1 MYFLSTL
8 CLDNYCQCSPHPVL
22 RFVLMRNGIRNFHKH
37 CLVHCWVVLLP
48 ISLPHSAEE
57 FGLVP
62 RIFSRCFRI
71 QMESIYPNKNEYIL
85 LLMLISL
92 WLWCNHCRITCI
104 VWEKGQCKKVD
115 LSVVE
120 IGGHIER
127 EVSRIDYDSGELL
140 YSGVIFTLLI
150 AAFPFLFRLYY
161 NEKLRQCLSHIVLE
175 RTIADW
181 NSTSESMT
189 VLFGN
194 NWQVRFSIIGCN

>member
-1 MYFLSTL
+1 MQSPPRFAVCPDEEWYTKFPQTLFGTLLGSLASYFSSTL
-8 CLDNYCQCSPHPVL
+8 CRGV
-22 RFVLMRNGIRNFHKH
+22 RFGSQNFFKM
-37 CLVHCWVVLLP
+37 L
-48 ISLPHSAEE
+48 
-57 FGLVP
+57 
-62 RIFSRCFRI
+62 
-71 QMESIYPNKNEYIL
+71 QMKSIYPNKNEYIL
-85 LLMLISL
+85 LLILISL